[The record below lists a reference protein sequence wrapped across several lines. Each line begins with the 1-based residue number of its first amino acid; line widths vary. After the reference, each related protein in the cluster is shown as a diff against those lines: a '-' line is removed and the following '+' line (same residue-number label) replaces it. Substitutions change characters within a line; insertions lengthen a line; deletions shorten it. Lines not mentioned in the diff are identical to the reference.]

1 MSYYMTSENS
11 VLNINNAHLKV
22 SGNIQTDVMKLGA
35 IEFAPPASDVPGT
48 VNFTNVTTG
57 VTTSS
62 NLNVGGTLML
72 GTVEVVG
79 TPANT
84 ANLHDVVNLGN
95 VTSNT
100 VQFTNA
106 TTGIVA
112 TGNVEASKFIGDG
125 SLLTGITTIESN
137 VDLIRNTNNT
147 AFINLNSNVVAE
159 FPRSKKLIKY
169 PRVAMTAN
177 DNSGTSGYVAD
188 QTNTASHGNA
198 DAYAYRLFDNTS
210 GGYQSG
216 TAYSSGNPTV
226 SAPTTTASDG
236 STHQGVAITLDL
248 VTKIRL
254 DHVVITSHSN
264 YGRTPVDG
272 TFLGSDNSSVW
283 DVIQTFS
290 GLSTS
295 ADNQKHTITITNSSQ
310 KLAYRYIRFVVT
322 KTHTSPVFNAGSL
335 LEFRELQYFGVPEYD
350 PDAHGTDVTVKSYPN
365 VPNTDWLEVY
375 YDGRETSSYSGSGT
389 TVNDLSGNGVT
400 GTLTAQGGFENVDN
414 IKAFTSS
421 GSTTHALTAT
431 TSLSGSPVMT
441 ISAWVKFDSFAQ
453 TSIIYLLGNLG
464 VNNEMV
470 WLGAQ
475 SNGSIWT
482 LANGGAGAYNQ
493 YSNDTLVLNS
503 WIHVAAIYSGGTY
516 PEGLSLYINGILLTP
531 TVRNGSG
538 VSLTLPSN
546 SPLYLGFYNSG
557 TEFFDGS
564 IANFRLFNRAL
575 TSDEIYQL
583 YAYQK
588 EDFGHGDLSMTLKA
602 GRLGIGTSEPRAALD
617 VRGDIAGRFTRFLT
631 YDHVVHSS
639 TTFNSSPSWPIGQS
653 LSLVSHTWDIP
664 TEYATLGR
672 GTLNGYAYVSWSG
685 SCPNPWQAVFWID
698 IYYNGVYMGRGSTN
712 SDVGNTSAN
721 HGNTTVA
728 VTSHDEDNNASLDS
742 ANVTTGFRLPNCNLS
757 RGSTIKIDLICQR
770 GDYQSG
776 ENVVWT
782 NRNHT
787 APSSNA
793 RDYEQ
798 GTTNFFVLLNVE

>member
-1 MSYYMTSENS
+1 MSYYVTHENS

-22 SGNIQTDVMKLGA
+22 SGNVQTDVLKLGA
-35 IEFAPPASDVPGT
+35 MEFAPPASDVPGT

-57 VTTSS
+57 VTTTS

-72 GTVEVVG
+72 GSVELV
-79 TPANT
+79 TSTSALEQT
-84 ANLHDVVNLGN
+84 VNLGN
-95 VTSNT
+95 TTSNT

-112 TGNVEASKFIGDG
+112 TGNVETQGKFIGDG

-137 VDLIRNTNNT
+137 VDLIRNTDNT
-147 AFINLNSNVVAE
+147 AFINLNSNVVTE

-169 PRVAMTAN
+169 PRVALTSAAGESSGYQGYKVTSSFSHSGYNDWEAFDNGGDTVGWHTAN
-177 DNSGTSGYVAD
+177 GTSREYNNGGEGTYSGTLQTRLASNTELGEWLQIELPHAIRLERYVIIPQGTLGGNAGNSPGSAVVYGSNDGTTWKEVHRYTDHIQDSGGCKRYTFQTSTIEMYNRFAIVVTKRGTSGGP
-188 QTNTASHGNA
+188 GN
-198 DAYAYRLFDNTS
+198 
-210 GGYQSG
+210 G
-216 TAYSSGNPTV
+216 V
-226 SAPTTTASDG
+226 SI
-236 STHQGVAITLDL
+236 QEWEL
-248 VTKIRL
+248 
-254 DHVVITSHSN
+254 
-264 YGRTPVDG
+264 YG
-272 TFLGSDNSSVW
+272 
-283 DVIQTFS
+283 I
-290 GLSTS
+290 
-295 ADNQKHTITITNSSQ
+295 
-310 KLAYRYIRFVVT
+310 
-322 KTHTSPVFNAGSL
+322 
-335 LEFRELQYFGVPEYD
+335 PEYD
-350 PDAHGTDVTVKSYPN
+350 PEAHGTDVVVKSDAN

-375 YDGRETSSYSGSGT
+375 YDAKDLTGVPSS
-389 TVNDLSGNGVT
+389 VLDLSGNSRNGVLDGVT
-400 GTLTAQGGFENVDN
+400 FDSASKSFVFDGVNDKIDSGPMTFTPALSYSVSTWVKVPEV
-414 IKAFTSS
+414 TSS
-421 GSTTHALTAT
+421 QDLLFQFGHGTSGEAFGMNYGRDGQISTYIF
-431 TSLSGSPVMT
+431 SGQTRFTPNNLYF
-441 ISAWVKFDSFAQ
+441 ANEWVHV
-453 TSIIYLLGNLG
+453 TG
-464 VNNEMV
+464 
-470 WLGAQ
+470 
-475 SNGSIWT
+475 IW
-482 LANGGAGAYNQ
+482 
-493 YSNDTLVLNS
+493 
-503 WIHVAAIYSGGTY
+503 
-516 PEGLSLYINGILLTP
+516 
-531 TVRNGSG
+531 
-538 VSLTLPSN
+538 
-546 SPLYLGFYNSG
+546 YNSG
-557 TEFFDGS
+557 IMEIYVNGTRVDNSTSGNLVALSIPSNPYLTIGIHFGGEQASYYTGVFFKGS

-575 TSDEIYQL
+575 SQDEIYQL

-588 EDFGHGDLSMTLKA
+588 EYFGHGDLSMTLKA

-617 VRGDIAGRFTRFLT
+617 VRGDVAGRFTRFLT

-664 TEYATLGR
+664 TEYAALGR

-728 VTSHDEDNNASLDS
+728 LTHHDEDNNSTLDS

-757 RGSTIKIDLICQR
+757 RGSTIKIDLVCQR

>member
-1 MSYYMTSENS
+1 MSYYVTHENS

-22 SGNIQTDVMKLGA
+22 SGNVQTDVMKLGA

-57 VTTSS
+57 VTTTS

-72 GTVEVVG
+72 GSVELV
-79 TPANT
+79 TSTSALEQT
-84 ANLHDVVNLGN
+84 VNLGN
-95 VTSNT
+95 TTSNT

-112 TGNVEASKFIGDG
+112 TGNVETQGKFIGDG

-137 VDLIRNTNNT
+137 VDLVRNTNNT
-147 AFINLNSNVVAE
+147 AFINLNSNVVTE

-169 PRVAMTAN
+169 PRVALTSAAGESSGYQGYKVTSSFSHSGYNDWEAFDNGGDTVGWHTAN
-177 DNSGTSGYVAD
+177 GTSREYNNGGEGTYSGTLQTRLASNTELGEWLQIELPHAIRLERYVIIPQGTLGGNAGNSPGSAVVYGSNDGTTWKEVHRYTDHIQDSGGCKRYTFQTSTIEMYNRFAIVVTKRGTSGGP
-188 QTNTASHGNA
+188 GN
-198 DAYAYRLFDNTS
+198 
-210 GGYQSG
+210 G
-216 TAYSSGNPTV
+216 V
-226 SAPTTTASDG
+226 SI
-236 STHQGVAITLDL
+236 QEWEL
-248 VTKIRL
+248 
-254 DHVVITSHSN
+254 
-264 YGRTPVDG
+264 YG
-272 TFLGSDNSSVW
+272 
-283 DVIQTFS
+283 I
-290 GLSTS
+290 
-295 ADNQKHTITITNSSQ
+295 
-310 KLAYRYIRFVVT
+310 
-322 KTHTSPVFNAGSL
+322 
-335 LEFRELQYFGVPEYD
+335 PEYD
-350 PDAHGTDVTVKSYPN
+350 PEAHGTDVVVKSDAN

-375 YDGRETSSYSGSGT
+375 YDGQDYT
-389 TVNDLSGNGVT
+389 TMPAT
-400 GTLTAQGGFENVDN
+400 VDN
-414 IKAFTSS
+414 KTGVSAYDATPSGGVGFDAEYKAFTFNSSSNQYLSMSTPMNGNYVHSMSMWFKPTNLTAGSGDAIVFVGANGSSTKVEVFMESDRINYTFGSNNYQAYPNLQNGRWYHLTLTYNGQVGQNGREIYLDGKQLQGTHDGNSSVLALTTNNLDLGRYTPS
-421 GSTTHALTAT
+421 GSSTAY
-431 TSLSGSPVMT
+431 
-441 ISAWVKFDSFAQ
+441 A
-453 TSIIYLLGNLG
+453 
-464 VNNEMV
+464 
-470 WLGAQ
+470 
-475 SNGSIWT
+475 
-482 LANGGAGAYNQ
+482 
-493 YSNDTLVLNS
+493 
-503 WIHVAAIYSGGTY
+503 
-516 PEGLSLYINGILLTP
+516 
-531 TVRNGSG
+531 
-538 VSLTLPSN
+538 
-546 SPLYLGFYNSG
+546 
-557 TEFFDGS
+557 FDGS
-564 IANFRLFNRAL
+564 IANFRLFTRAL
-575 TSDEIYQL
+575 SQDEIYQL

-588 EDFGHGDLSMTLKA
+588 EYFGHGDLSMTLKA

-617 VRGDIAGRFTRFLT
+617 VRGDVAGRFTRFLT

-664 TEYATLGR
+664 TEYAALGR

-728 VTSHDEDNNASLDS
+728 LTYHAEESASTLDS

-757 RGSTIKIDLICQR
+757 RGSTIKIDLVCQR